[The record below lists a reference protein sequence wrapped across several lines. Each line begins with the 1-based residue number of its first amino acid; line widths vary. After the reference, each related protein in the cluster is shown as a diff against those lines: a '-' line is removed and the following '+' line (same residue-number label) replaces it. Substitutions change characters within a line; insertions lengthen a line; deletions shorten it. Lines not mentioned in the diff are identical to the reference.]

1 MKLSDMG
8 YNAMYCVLYVQDGK
22 IMKTFDV
29 DRMDKILQ
37 TLPSSHHV
45 VVYNP
50 DSELKRE
57 ILTSMGEGFDG
68 EKVELDGV
76 TTLRLIEKLTDIDL
90 GLDSGELTMEQALE
104 IVNNPNN
111 MLVAVNQVVN
121 NIFMSILSE
130 QFETMNTISQLP
142 EPVKINLLDEIV
154 NKEQREQEQ
163 LKQAEIN
170 ELLKQQ
176 QELEAK
182 VKALRGE

>member
-22 IMKTFDV
+22 IMKIFDV

-163 LKQAEIN
+163 LKQAEID

>member
-1 MKLSDMG
+1 MKLSNMG
-8 YNAMYCVLYVQDGK
+8 YNLMYCVLYLQDGK
-22 IMKTFDV
+22 VMKTFDV
-29 DRMDKILQ
+29 DRMDAVVDSLSNSQ
-37 TLPSSHHV
+37 YV

-50 DSELKRE
+50 DTELKRE
-57 ILTSMGEGFDG
+57 ILTFMGEGFNG
-68 EKVELDGV
+68 EKVQLDGI
-76 TTLRLIEKLTDIDL
+76 TTLKLIEKLTDIDL
-90 GLDSGELTMEQALE
+90 GLSTGELSMEQALE

-130 QFETMNTISQLP
+130 QFETMNSISQLP
-142 EPVKINLLDEIV
+142 EPVKANLFEEIA
-154 NKEQREQEQ
+154 NKEQREQEAV
-163 LKQAEIN
+163 KQAEIN